1 VAQAVSEPLL
11 DVTGLDV
18 VYHVRKAEL
27 RALSEVSF
35 DVRRGEIL
43 GIVGESGCGK
53 TTVSSTLMRLLPP
66 NGEVVGGQ
74 ATFKGRDLLVLSEE
88 EMRELRGRELAMI
101 FQDPLTSL
109 NPTFTIGTQMIDVE
123 RAHVAGRGESN
134 ALRKRALEMLEQ
146 VGIPDVRERI
156 GDYPHQFSGGMRQR
170 IMIAMALMLEPALLI
185 ADEPTSAL
193 DVTLEAQILELLRR
207 LRETHGTAILFI
219 SHDLGIVAQLCD
231 RVVVMYAGRV
241 VERGDVISIFEQPKH
256 PYTKALLAAIPSHR
270 RRGDPL
276 AAIPGRV
283 PSLSALP
290 PGCTFVDR
298 CPAARSV
305 CHGTEPGLSTV
316 EGTLVRCHIY
326 DPLSGYE
333 TAVPAATAGSEE
345 AA

>member
-1 VAQAVSEPLL
+1 MSEPLL
-11 DVTGLDV
+11 QVIDLDV
-18 VYHVRKAEL
+18 VYRVREGELKAL
-27 RALSEVSF
+27 REVSF
-35 DVRRGEIL
+35 EVQPGEIL
-43 GIVGESGCGK
+43 GVVGESGCGK
-53 TTVSSTLMRLLPP
+53 TTVSSALMRLLPP
-66 NGEVVGGQ
+66 NGEITGGQ
-74 ATFKGRDLLVLSEE
+74 VLFRGSDLLRFREE

-123 RAHVAGRGESN
+123 KAHLRGRSDGD
-134 ALRKRALEMLEQ
+134 ALRTRALEMLEQ
-146 VGIPDVRERI
+146 VGLPDVADRI

-185 ADEPTSAL
+185 ADEATSAL

-219 SHDLGIVAQLCD
+219 SHDLGVVAQLCD

-241 VERGDVISIFEQPKH
+241 VEHGDVFATFERPRH
-256 PYTKALLAAIPSHR
+256 PYTKALLAAIPSHL

-290 PGCTFVDR
+290 PGCAFADR
-298 CPAARSV
+298 CANARSV
-305 CHGTEPGLSTV
+305 CFETEPGLSAAD
-316 EGTLVRCHIY
+316 GTLVRCHIY
-326 DPLSGYE
+326 DSLSGYE
-333 TAVPAATAGSEE
+333 TAAPVVKAGSEG